1 MSCPANPTNVDNSGS
16 PPTQSNKGGATAQV
30 ALASQK
36 RHGRAKGLQG
46 YSAADCTALVAAV
59 KHVLP
64 LGSQEWAQV
73 LTKYN
78 NYADLNN
85 QAT

>member
-1 MSCPANPTNVDNSGS
+1 MFFYYSSLNFNT
-16 PPTQSNKGGATAQV
+16 PPKCH
-30 ALASQK
+30 QK
-36 RHGRAKGLQG
+36 TIQIVKTGHGRAKGSQG

-64 LGSQEWAQV
+64 LRSQEWVQV
-73 LTKYN
+73 LTNYN
-78 NYADLNN
+78 DYVGLNK